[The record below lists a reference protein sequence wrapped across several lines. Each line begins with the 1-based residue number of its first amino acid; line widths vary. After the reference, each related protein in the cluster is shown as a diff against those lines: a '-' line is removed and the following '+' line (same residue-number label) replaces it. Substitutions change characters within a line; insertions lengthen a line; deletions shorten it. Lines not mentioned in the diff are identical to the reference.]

1 MTKSNVVSL
10 GKSNPV
16 VTIGFLLGE
25 KKEVPVEKGS
35 ATSVQDLL
43 AKAGIEIKNHQIR
56 VDGEP
61 ATMKTLVNEGQEVL
75 LLKPLQGNA

>member
-25 KKEVPVEKGS
+25 KKEVSVEKGS